1 MEFAADPTP
10 GDLDAVAAWMTDL
23 QKRSEWY
30 RQRGNAMDQVLG
42 VLDAP
47 AWSGLAADAFRE
59 RLRVVRDAARVA
71 STRHGEA
78 GVAAKGWAQALF
90 THQHT
95 ADMALADAVQ
105 AEADLAVAQA
115 TVKALSGD
123 HTALLDAL
131 EALQKAYAT
140 PANQAPPAGT
150 HVPTGLELAAA
161 RRRAETVEDDLGRA
175 TRSVED
181 AQQRLDQAR
190 VDARAAQAEYQHEE
204 ATFARAMDATVSGAL
219 EHASAPELRQY
230 TSAVGKLTSIEK
242 LDTTIASLLMGV
254 LQRLTPAELEL
265 LLAGDPSLV
274 QQFWEHPPAPEV
286 VAGWW
291 NSLTAEAR
299 TALIQAV
306 PGILGNL
313 PGLPYSDRNRAN
325 VISLDDAMKNKHL
338 TEEQRAVLTKMKQA
352 LDPPAKGVPVQV
364 VAFNLY
370 AKPPMVA
377 VGYGDLDAC
386 ENTTWCASG
395 MGFGAK
401 DALDS
406 WSDAAKNLWN
416 IQKNLMGVDHPG
428 VIACLE
434 YDNPDLVGVNFSDAA
449 NAGASRFAAE
459 LDGNAA
465 ARAVFGPG
473 PAPITVT
480 AHSYG
485 TTMAA
490 YALTLTKNPIDA
502 FVMVGSAGIDTTL
515 VPSLS
520 AVHAGHIYTTAA
532 SGDQLAPFG
541 AGVSG
546 RSEPNP
552 DVAGSLNPAIGGATS
567 FSSDGDGKDLL
578 PVDGHNPLGNTGSS
592 KPGGFIN
599 AEPSKD
605 HGYFDP
611 KTQSLYNI
619 AATTS
624 GQPQKV
630 DGGLTDTGAAV
641 AEHNRQVTENLDR
654 LSRQTGLGR

>member
-1 MEFAADPTP
+1 MA
-10 GDLDAVAAWMTDL
+10 DL

-30 RQRGNAMDQVLG
+30 RQRGNTMDEVLG

-47 AWSGLAADAFRE
+47 AWSGLAADAFRQ

-71 STRHGEA
+71 STRHSEA
-78 GVAAKGWAQALF
+78 GAASKGWAQALF
-90 THQHT
+90 TLQHK
-95 ADMALADAVQ
+95 ADNALEEAVQ
-105 AEADLAVAQA
+105 AQADLAAAQA
-115 TVKALSGD
+115 AQAALAGD

-131 EALQKAYAT
+131 EALQRTYSTYAN
-140 PANQAPPAGT
+140 AAPPAGT
-150 HVPTGLELAAA
+150 PAPTGLELAAA
-161 RRRAETVEDDLGRA
+161 RRQAETVGDELSRA
-175 TRSVED
+175 GRSVEE
-181 AQQRLDQAR
+181 AQQWLDQAR
-190 VDARAAQAEYQHEE
+190 RDAQAAQAEYKHEE
-204 ATFARAMDATVSGAL
+204 DTFVRTMGDTLSGAL
-219 EHASAPELRQY
+219 EHATAPDLKQY

-242 LDTTIASLLMGV
+242 LDTATVSPLMGV
-254 LQRLTPAELEL
+254 LSRLTPAELKL

-274 QQFWEHPPAPEV
+274 QQFWEHPPAPEM

-291 NSLTAEAR
+291 NGLTPEVR
-299 TALIQAV
+299 TALIQAA
-306 PGILGNL
+306 PGIFGNL
-313 PGLPYSDRNRAN
+313 PGLPYSDRDRAN
-325 VISLDDAMKNKHL
+325 RISYKEAMKDPNL
-338 TEEQRAVLTKMKQA
+338 TAEQRAVLDKMKRA
-352 LDPPAKGVPVQV
+352 LNPPADDVPVQV

-416 IQKNLMGVDHPG
+416 TQKYRMGVGSPG

-434 YDNPDLVGVNFSDAA
+434 YDNPDVVGVNFRDAA
-449 NAGASRFAAE
+449 KKGASRFAAE

-490 YALTLTKNPIDA
+490 CALTLTHTPVDA
-502 FVMVGSAGIDTTL
+502 FVMVGSAGIDITL
-515 VPSLS
+515 VPSLA
-520 AVHAGHIYTTAA
+520 AVHAGNIYTTAA
-532 SGDQLAPFG
+532 TGDHLAPLG
-541 AGVSG
+541 SAVSG
-546 RSEPNP
+546 RAEPNP
-552 DVAGSLNPAIGGATS
+552 GVADSLNPAIGGAES
-567 FSSDGDGKDLL
+567 FSSDGDGKDLE
-578 PVDGHNPLGNTGSS
+578 PVDGHNPLGTKGSS
-592 KPGGFIN
+592 KPGGLGN
-599 AEPSKD
+599 AEPSED

-611 KTQSLYNI
+611 NTQALFNI

-624 GQPQKV
+624 GQPNKV
-630 DGGLTDTGAAV
+630 NGGLTDTGAAA
-641 AEHNRQVTENLDR
+641 AEHNRQVTENIDR